1 MLVQPSGTA
10 RDCYGTIETS
20 RSWLRYS
27 LVRSAMIGIWAG
39 GWPPRP
45 GVKYTISSDHLTNA
59 LSTQYRSNT
68 LIEGEH
74 RAAPCARAVGWP
86 HLTLLGMECLLISKR
101 GPKRVG
107 CCDEDGVEGITHRLE
122 DHTTL
127 CLNCLSRMA
136 SWRARAACIATW
148 CCSQRV
154 VEPSMSVK
162 RNVTVP
168 VVIRPQLLYSWCAGA
183 CVHCT
188 GERQVHG
195 AAGWSV

>member
-1 MLVQPSGTA
+1 MTAIQPGA
-10 RDCYGTIETS
+10 ELDDRDLCWWLAS
-20 RSWLRYS
+20 RPWREN
-27 LVRSAMIGIWAG
+27 
-39 GWPPRP
+39 
-45 GVKYTISSDHLTNA
+45 TISSDHLTNA

-74 RAAPCARAVGWP
+74 RAAPCARAAGWP
-86 HLTLLGMECLLISKR
+86 HLTLLGMECLLVSKR
-101 GPKRVG
+101 GQRVG

-122 DHTTL
+122 VHTTF

-136 SWRARAACIATW
+136 SWRARAACIAAW

-168 VVIRPQLLYSWCAGA
+168 VGNSATTAVLLVCW

-195 AAGWSV
+195 AAGLSV